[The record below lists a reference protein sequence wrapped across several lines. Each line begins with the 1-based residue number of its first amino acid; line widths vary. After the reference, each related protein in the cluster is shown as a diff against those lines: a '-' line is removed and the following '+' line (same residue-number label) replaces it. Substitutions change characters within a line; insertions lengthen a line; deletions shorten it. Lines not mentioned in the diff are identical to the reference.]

1 MCRLA
6 HPSPVVNKKTRP
18 VLVLMSKPMNLE
30 RKEKADFE
38 ILEVDKALKLLI
50 DKKID
55 YSKGELFKEKLN
67 GLII

>member
-6 HPSPVVNKKTRP
+6 RPSPVVNKKTRL
-18 VLVLMSKPMNLE
+18 VFVLMSKPMNVE
-30 RKEKADFE
+30 RKEKAEFD

-55 YSKGELFKEKLN
+55 YSKGELSK
-67 GLII
+67 